1 MPGPWETELL
11 RFPGPGFYINRR
23 KTHILSNGVSALKEK
38 TENRPGGLP
47 FLRLEP
53 EKRLCP
59 IFDDVAIA
67 TFPVAPPDEMGFR
80 VLDDFC
86 EEHIQ

>member
-1 MPGPWETELL
+1 MDRLL
-11 RFPGPGFYINRR
+11 LTQTDDGGDPM
-23 KTHILSNGVSALKEK
+23 LKGTVDRQEK
-38 TENRPGGLP
+38 TPT
-47 FLRLEP
+47 LRLEP

-59 IFDDVAIA
+59 AFDPVSIA
-67 TFPVAPPDEMGFR
+67 KFPVAAPGEMGVR

>member
-1 MPGPWETELL
+1 M
-11 RFPGPGFYINRR
+11 
-23 KTHILSNGVSALKEK
+23 KKQS
-38 TENRPGGLP
+38 ENRPGRMP

-59 IFDDVAIA
+59 IFDDTAIA
-67 TFPVAPPDEMGFR
+67 TFPVAPPEEMGVR